1 MSGLTNGGRVDGSAG
16 VFSFNVSWH
25 STFFINVA
33 FFIGTLTTALFSRW
47 VLARIYLGLALLFH
61 KNLRH
66 PFRHSFLLYTSL
78 NSWSSYDLFTLLR
91 LDYIKIVLQSS
102 WLVCFIFIGRLTS
115 DGGHGHGWSSKSPLQ
130 TKARRKV
137 KDKKSFNCK
146 AKFNGQH
153 FKGRGWWAFP
163 SIGSNG
169 IHFGCSVTLSLFS
182 GNVVQRLDCQRTYW
196 PRIQFRCE
204 PQRRPVNYLKQAT
217 RKLASFV
224 PFRCSWLQSGGPLIS
239 LNSPQLPKNAHV

>member
-1 MSGLTNGGRVDGSAG
+1 MLH
-16 VFSFNVSWH
+16 FSLV
-25 STFFINVA
+25 
-33 FFIGTLTTALFSRW
+33 LLQLLFS
-47 VLARIYLGLALLFH
+47 LAECWQGFTLDLLFFST
-61 KNLRH
+61 KILCH